1 MREWDFIRGDRSV
14 SNLSVVVGKL
24 PASFKGQGDFLT
36 FSFHDSLVWTLSFKG
51 LDWRPMPDVYETDR
65 YVGEYLLFHYGTPKE
80 ILPWESGPS
89 EALDF
94 PVRTVSHFSEGEVER
109 SLDVGCAVGRS
120 SFELGKTSN
129 EVIGIDFSKAFIAAA
144 EKIGAGDS
152 LSCQRLEEARE
163 VTEVT
168 VSRPA
173 GTDGNGIS
181 FEVGDAMNLRGNLG
195 QFDRVH
201 AANLVCRLPEPRRFL
216 SRLAKL
222 VKEGGELVLATPC
235 TWLEEFTQ
243 QENWPEGRTLDW
255 LKKEL
260 AGDFEL
266 IEVADEPF
274 LIRETARKF
283 QWTVSMVTKWK
294 RS

>member
-1 MREWDFIRGDRSV
+1 M
-14 SNLSVVVGKL
+14 
-24 PASFKGQGDFLT
+24 A
-36 FSFHDSLVWTLSFKG
+36 
-51 LDWRPMPDVYETDR
+51 DVYETDR
-65 YVGEYLLFHYGTPKE
+65 YVGEYLLFHYGNPKD
-80 ILPWESGPS
+80 ILPWENGPS
-89 EALDF
+89 DALGF
-94 PVRTVSHFSEGEVER
+94 PVRTVGHFSEGRVGR

-120 SFELGKTSN
+120 TFELGRTSD
-129 EVIGIDFSKAFIAAA
+129 EVIGIDFSRAFITAA
-144 EKIGAGDS
+144 EKIGAGET
-152 LSCQRLEEARE
+152 LSCQRLEEAAE
-163 VTEVT
+163 VTEVN
-168 VSRPA
+168 VSRP
-173 GTDGNGIS
+173 DGIDGKGIS
-181 FEVGDAMNLRGNLG
+181 FEVGDAMNLREDLG
-195 QFDRVH
+195 SFDRVH

-216 SRLAKL
+216 ARLAGL

-243 QENWPEGRTLDW
+243 KENWPEGRTMDW